1 MNIKWFDI
9 NTVFFQEKLEILR
22 IMCYDLI
29 KQETDTIKQKIVYV
43 DEEPSPTPD
52 DGSSSRRMM
61 HSFAAGIQ

>member
-9 NTVFFQEKLEILR
+9 NTVLYQEKLEILR

-29 KQETDTIKQKIVYV
+29 KQETDAIKQKIVHV
-43 DEEPSPTPD
+43 DEEPSRTPG
-52 DGSSSRRMM
+52 DGNSSRRTM

>member
-1 MNIKWFDI
+1 MNIKWFDVNI
-9 NTVFFQEKLEILR
+9 VFYQKKLEILR

-61 HSFAAGIQ
+61 YSFAAGIQ

>member
-43 DEEPSPTPD
+43 DEEPRKV
-52 DGSSSRRMM
+52 RRK
-61 HSFAAGIQ
+61 G